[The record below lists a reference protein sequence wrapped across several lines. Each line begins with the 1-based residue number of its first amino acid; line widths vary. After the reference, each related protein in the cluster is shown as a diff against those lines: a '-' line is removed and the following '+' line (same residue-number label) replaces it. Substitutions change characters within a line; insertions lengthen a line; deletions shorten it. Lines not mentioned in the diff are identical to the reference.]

1 MEIILALLFGYLLDL
16 VFGDPHSL
24 PHPVQG
30 YGLCISKLDRW
41 LRGGIAA
48 RNLPKEEKER
58 RELWAGVLL
67 VAITV
72 AAAVIPGAILLWLSG
87 LVHPWLRLAV
97 MSIICYQMLA
107 AKSLKT
113 ESMKVYDALKT
124 GDIEASR
131 YAVSMIVGRDTK
143 NLTEEGVTKAAVETV
158 AENTSDGVIAPLF
171 YMAIG
176 GPLWGIAYKAVN
188 TMDSMVGYRNDKYLY
203 FGRAAAR
210 LDDALNYIPARLSA
224 MLMLAA
230 SFFLRMRVKN
240 GWKIYWRDKRKHA
253 SPNSAHTEAVMAG
266 VLGVSL
272 AGDAWYF
279 GELHKKETIGDP
291 IRPVEIEDIRRANR
305 LLYATTLL
313 AVAVFL
319 AVRAAVVM

>member
-1 MEIILALLFGYLLDL
+1 MKIILALFFGYLLDL
-16 VFGDPHSL
+16 AFGDPHSL

-30 YGLCISKLDRW
+30 YGLCILKLDGW

-48 RNLPKEEKER
+48 KNLSKEERER
-58 RELWAGVLL
+58 REFRAGVLL
-67 VAITV
+67 VVLTV
-72 AAAVIPGAILLWLSG
+72 AAAVIPGAILLWLAG
-87 LVHPWLRLAV
+87 LLSPWLQLAV
-97 MSIICYQMLA
+97 MTLICYQMLA

-113 ESMKVYDALKT
+113 ESMKVYEALKT
-124 GDIEASR
+124 GDLKASR
-131 YAVSMIVGRDTK
+131 QAVSMIVGRDTE

-188 TMDSMVGYRNDKYLY
+188 TMDSMVGYKNDKYLY
-203 FGRAAAR
+203 FGRAAAK
-210 LDDALNYIPARLSA
+210 LDDVLNYIPARLSA

-230 SFFLRMRVKN
+230 AFLLRMQVKN

-279 GELHKKETIGDP
+279 GKLHKKETIGDP
-291 IRPVEIEDIRRANR
+291 LRPVEIEDIRRANR

-313 AVAVFL
+313 AVVLFL
-319 AVRAAVVM
+319 AVRAAVVL